1 MKNVE
6 VKNMKIN
13 FKTIL
18 IIFLV
23 ALLGGSIGTYGILEL
38 NKYQNEIVEKED
50 NVVKTQD
57 SVTEQVLYTNE
68 NSGTYVNAIEKAL
81 DSVVEITSQS
91 EVTSYYFFGGTTTSE
106 ATNLGSGVIISSDGY
121 IVTNRHVV
129 KEAKKVS
136 VSLQNGETYEAQIIG
151 EDSKTDLAL
160 LKIDATDLDYAL
172 LVDSDTLKLGQE
184 VVAIGNGLGKGTASS
199 NGIISALNREVTID
213 KYTMTLIL
221 TNAEINNGNSGGGLF
236 DLNGN
241 LVGIVNAKS
250 SSSALYSNTAT
261 IEGIGYAIPANTVKK
276 ITDDL
281 LENGYVKNRPTLGV
295 SIYTSDYNEY
305 YGIEGLVI
313 SDVMENGAA
322 AKAGLQAGDI
332 IKALDGVELTDFS
345 QLAKLLDDY
354 NVGDTVTLDVVRN
367 NSSLKINCV
376 LQDASN

>member
-1 MKNVE
+1 
-6 VKNMKIN
+6 MKIN

>member
-91 EVTSYYFFGGTTTSE
+91 EVTSYYFFGGATTSE
-106 ATNLGSGVIISSDGY
+106 VTNLGSGVIISSDGY

-129 KEAKKVS
+129 KDAKKVS

-160 LKIDATDLDYAL
+160 LKIDATGLDYAL